1 MIMKIENLSK
11 KYYTKQV
18 LEDVNLEFEKG
29 KIYGLL
35 GPNGSGKTTIM
46 RIVANLIK
54 NTTGDIVINNISLG
68 KQTKDIVAFM
78 PTSNFFPKWMK
89 VKDAINYYNDF
100 YNDFDIEKCIFLLEK
115 LDIELNQ
122 KIKALSTG
130 MREKFKIALTISRN
144 AKLIMFDEPFNGID
158 IIAKEEIKRMIIES
172 ANDNNTMIIASHLI
186 DDIEPMLDGV
196 IMLKK
201 GKIVLDENVEKIR
214 EDKGM
219 SIIDIYKEV
228 FINA

>member
-18 LEDVNLEFEKG
+18 LEDINLEFEKG

-54 NTTGDIVINNISLG
+54 NTTGEIVINDLSLG

-89 VKDAINYYNDF
+89 VEDAINYYNDF
-100 YNDFDIEKCIFLLEK
+100 YNDFDIDKCRILL
-115 LDIELNQ
+115 DRIEIESNL

-130 MREKFKIALTISRN
+130 MREKFKIVLIISRN
-144 AKLIMFDEPFNGID
+144 AQLIMFDEPFNGID
-158 IIAKEEIKRMIIES
+158 IIAKEEIKKMIIES
-172 ANDNNTMIIASHLI
+172 ANDNNIMIIASHLI
-186 DDIEPMLDGV
+186 DDIEPMLDEV

>member
-18 LEDVNLEFEKG
+18 LEDINLEFEKG

-54 NTTGDIVINNISLG
+54 NTTGNIVINNIDLG
-68 KQTKDIVAFM
+68 KQTKNIVAFM

-89 VKDAINYYNDF
+89 VEDAINYYNDF
-100 YNDFDIEKCIFLLEK
+100 YNDFDIEKCRVLLNRLE
-115 LDIELNQ
+115 IEGNL

-130 MREKFKIALTISRN
+130 MREKFKIVLTISRN

-158 IIAKEEIKRMIIES
+158 IIAKEEIKKLIIES

-186 DDIEPMLDGV
+186 DDIEPMLDEV

-201 GKIVLDENVEKIR
+201 GKIVLNENVEKIR